1 MIIVHAIVQ
10 HNEHK
15 RERTVSELSYL
26 VSLRYMHGEGAA
38 PQVRSGPQTQMQAWD
53 AHCDVPHYYELF

>member
-1 MIIVHAIVQ
+1 MSIKESVQ
-10 HNEHK
+10 L
-15 RERTVSELSYL
+15 VSYL

-38 PQVRSGPQTQMQAWD
+38 PQARSGPQTQMQAWD